1 MKKIFYLFAATVVL
15 AAVGC
20 SKDDAAQD
28 EVKYVSEIKIGF
40 EGDTRVTA
48 AHSAAGLKFAW
59 ADGDV
64 VRVRSISN
72 RNAVREFTY
81 NSSTES
87 FEASGVN
94 GGLKVGEEYIAEF
107 GHIFAVTSE
116 TKATGTFIAAA
127 SDGFGEKNLPM
138 VSEKFTATAETTF
151 ATMHHIVGVV
161 EVPVKADSGT
171 LSLESI
177 QLTNPYGSYYDGWAG
192 VYDVDLSTNA
202 ITVKDGQGSF
212 NRKLTFDPVKSI
224 STTVT
229 SIFIPV
235 LPMQNVDV
243 LLQYKLAGK
252 EYSWNVEFAGKKLTV
267 ERGKITKISEVILT
281 NYQ

>member
-1 MKKIFYLFAATVVL
+1 MKKILYLFAATVVL

-64 VRVRSISN
+64 VRVRPISN
-72 RNAVREFTY
+72 INAKYEFTY

-87 FEASGVN
+87 FVATSVN
-94 GGLKVGEEYIAEF
+94 GVLKVGEEYIAEF
-107 GHIFAVTSE
+107 GYQFAVTSE

-177 QLTNPYGSYYDGWAG
+177 QLTNPYGSYYGWAG
-192 VYDVDLSTNA
+192 AYDVDLSTYA
-202 ITVKDGQGSF
+202 ITVKDSQGENYKKS
-212 NRKLTFDPVKSI
+212 TFDPVKPI
-224 STTVT
+224 PTTVT

-235 LPMQNVDV
+235 LPMQDVEDV

-252 EYSWNVEFAGKKLTV
+252 EYSRNVEFAGKKLTV
-267 ERGKITKISEVILT
+267 ERGKITKISEVTLT
-281 NYQ
+281 NY

>member
-1 MKKIFYLFAATVVL
+1 MKKIMFLLAATVVL

-20 SKDDAAQD
+20 SKDDAAQE

-48 AHSAAGLKFAW
+48 AHSEAGLKFAW
-59 ADGDV
+59 EDGEV
-64 VRVRSISN
+64 VRVRPISN
-72 RNAVREFTY
+72 INAVYEFTY
-81 NSSTES
+81 NSSTDS
-87 FEASGVN
+87 FNATGVN
-94 GGLKVGEEYIAEF
+94 GVLEVGEDYIAEF
-107 GHIFAVTSE
+107 GYQFTVTGE
-116 TKATGTFIAAA
+116 TAATGILIAEAP
-127 SDGFGEKNLPM
+127 DGFGENNLPM

-161 EVPVKADSGT
+161 EVPVKADTGT

-177 QLTNPYGSYYDGWAG
+177 QLTNPYGSFHDGWAG
-192 VYDVDLSTNA
+192 SYDVNLSTNA

-235 LPMQNVDV
+235 LPMQDVDV

-252 EYSWNVEFAGKKLTV
+252 ESSWNVEFAGKKLTV
-267 ERGKITKISEVILT
+267 ERGKITKISEVTLT
-281 NYQ
+281 NY